1 MTRKKIIIWVIVVLL
16 LAGAGG
22 GYYAYQE
29 YNRKQKDTAD
39 LKADFTAP
47 AVAILEEFQ
56 QDEKAA
62 NLKYNGK
69 VLKIDGLV
77 KDLIRDD
84 KGFYSVVLGDTASM
98 SSVRF
103 SMDSLHNE
111 KAATLVKGSKTTLKG
126 ICTGYNADE
135 MLGSDLIL
143 NRAVIEKN

>member
-1 MTRKKIIIWVIVVLL
+1 MKRKKIIIWTVVILL
-16 LAGAGG
+16 IAGAGG

-39 LKADFTAP
+39 LKADFTTTAT
-47 AVAILEEFQ
+47 AILDEYGK
-56 QDEKAA
+56 DEKTA
-62 NLKYNGK
+62 NAKYFGK
-69 VLKIDGLV
+69 VLKVDGLV
-77 KDLIRDD
+77 KDLIKDD
-84 KGFYSVVLGDTASM
+84 KGYYSVVLGDTASM

-103 SMDSLHNE
+103 SMDSIHNAQ
-111 KAATLVKGSKTTLKG
+111 AATLVKGTKAVLKG

>member
-1 MTRKKIIIWVIVVLL
+1 MKRKKIILWIIAVILV
-16 LAGAGG
+16 AGAAG
-22 GYYAYQE
+22 GYYAYTE

-39 LKADFTAP
+39 LKADYTSTA
-47 AVAILEEFQ
+47 VSLLNEFQ

-62 NLKYNGK
+62 NTKYNGK
-69 VLKIDGLV
+69 VLKVDGLV

-111 KAATLVKGSKTTLKG
+111 KAATLIKGTKAILKG

>member
-1 MTRKKIIIWVIVVLL
+1 MKRKKIIIWTIVILL
-16 LAGAGG
+16 IAGAGG
-22 GYYAYQE
+22 GYYAYSE

-47 AVAILEEFQ
+47 ATALLDEYLK
-56 QDEKAA
+56 DEKSA
-62 NLKYNGK
+62 NAKYFGK

-77 KDLIRDD
+77 KDLIKDD
-84 KGFYSVVLGDTASM
+84 KGYYSVVLGDTASM

-103 SMDSLHNE
+103 SMDSIHNTE
-111 KAATLVKGSKTTLKG
+111 AASLVKGTKAALKG

-143 NRAVIEKN
+143 NRAVLEKN

>member
-1 MTRKKIIIWVIVVLL
+1 MKRKKIILWVIALIL
-16 LAGAGG
+16 IAGAGG
-22 GYYAYQE
+22 GYYAYKE

-39 LKADFTAP
+39 LKADFTAS
-47 AVAILEEFQ
+47 AVALLEEFQ
-56 QDEKAA
+56 KDEKAA
-62 NLKYNGK
+62 NTKYNGK
-69 VLKIDGLV
+69 VLKVDGLV

-84 KGFYSVVLGDTASM
+84 KGLYTVVLGDTASM

-103 SMDSLHNE
+103 SMDSIHN
-111 KAATLVKGSKTTLKG
+111 AAAASLQKGGKTTLKG